1 MIFEFPAL
9 ALTQNERTTIYAF
22 AIDGKRLPDIAS
34 VARAGRD
41 SEGQFVGY
49 QRPEV
54 KKRIREIRRYL
65 ESDFPMMPNA
75 IVLALDTSV
84 TFTATEAPGN
94 GYTKTGM
101 LRIRKREGSADLGA
115 AWVVDGQQRL
125 AAIREASISTF
136 PIFAIG
142 FTANREEDQREQF
155 LLVNSARPLPR
166 ALVHELLPGV
176 TSNVPSHLQKR
187 LLPARLVNTLNVDR
201 ASPLYGQISTSTNPG
216 GNLKDNSVLRFL
228 ENSLSDG
235 VLYRIAQQGTPDQQW
250 RTMVDVLLAFWG
262 AVKLTWP
269 DIWRLSPRKSRLL
282 HGAGVVSL
290 GFLMDAM
297 SDRQRESWPD
307 TSYFAQ
313 ELAKIKPYCRWNEG
327 FWEFSPDHHRH
338 WNDIQNT
345 PKDVQLVT
353 NYLNRIY
360 LRTWNKA

>member
-1 MIFEFPAL
+1 MILEFPAL
-9 ALTQNERTTIYAF
+9 ALAQNEKKTIYAF

-34 VARAGRD
+34 IARAGRD

-54 KKRIREIRRYL
+54 KKHIGEIRRYL

-84 TFTATEAPGN
+84 TFTATQVPTEGP
-94 GYTKTGM
+94 TKTGV
-101 LRIRKREGSADLGA
+101 LRIRRREGSNDLGA
-115 AWVVDGQQRL
+115 ASVVDGQQRL
-125 AAIREASISTF
+125 AAIREAGVASF
-136 PIFAIG
+136 PMFAIG
-142 FTANREEDQREQF
+142 FTANSEEEQREQF
-155 LLVNSARPLPR
+155 LLVNSAKPLPR
-166 ALVHELLPGV
+166 ALIHELLPGV

-187 LLPARLVNTLNVDR
+187 QLPARLVNALNVYP
-201 ASPLYGQISTSTNPG
+201 ASPLHSQISTSTNPG

-235 VLYRIAQQGTPDQQW
+235 VLYRIGQQGTPEQQW
-250 RTMVDVLLAFWG
+250 RLMVDVLVAFWN
-262 AVKLTWP
+262 AVKMTWP

-297 SDRQRESWPD
+297 SDRRREVWPD
-307 TSYFAQ
+307 SAYFAQ

-345 PKDVQLVT
+345 PKDVQLLA